1 MNRRFNLEDYE
12 TVDQRLA
19 EFHQRHPNGR
29 IVTHII
35 TLDEKKVV
43 MRAEAYRDDLD
54 LVTAVGH
61 AQEVIGSNSI
71 NANNALE
78 NCETSAVGRA
88 LRNLGVSSK
97 GGPSREEMQRAIV
110 NPVEE
115 TRQAAHSE
123 NSRSTVV
130 WNRHTTH
137 DKETLARLDMMTKFD
152 DELDQATSVEQ
163 LRKIAEH
170 IRQAGLPQRHTIE
183 LRRKFEQRVA
193 ELIDGRSPDTTLP
206 RSWNDPVA

>member
-97 GGPSREEMQRAIV
+97 GGPSREEMQRAVV

-115 TRQAAHSE
+115 TRQPAHSE
-123 NSRSTVV
+123 NS
-130 WNRHTTH
+130 
-137 DKETLARLDMMTKFD
+137 KETLARLDMMTKFD

-183 LRRKFEQRVA
+183 LRRKFEQRVQ
-193 ELIDGRSPDTTLP
+193 ELG
-206 RSWNDPVA
+206 

>member
-35 TLDEKKVV
+35 TLDDKKVV

-61 AQEVIGSNSI
+61 AQEVIGSNTI

-115 TRQAAHSE
+115 TRQTARPE
-123 NSRSTVV
+123 NST
-130 WNRHTTH
+130 
-137 DKETLARLDMMTKFD
+137 ETLARLDIMTKFD

-163 LRKIAEH
+163 LRKIAEN

-183 LRRKFEQRVA
+183 LRRKFEQRVQ
-193 ELIDGRSPDTTLP
+193 ELG
-206 RSWNDPVA
+206 